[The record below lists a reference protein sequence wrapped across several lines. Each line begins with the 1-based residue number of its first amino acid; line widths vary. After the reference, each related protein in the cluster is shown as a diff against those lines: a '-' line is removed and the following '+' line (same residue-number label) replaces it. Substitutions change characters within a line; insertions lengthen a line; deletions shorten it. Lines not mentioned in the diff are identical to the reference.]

1 MDNSPSSVAI
11 ALLYET
17 PGLGAHMR
25 DALAQL
31 GTVVVYDEAT
41 HALDRDAL
49 VRSRANV
56 VVVNLDAQ
64 NDPDLDQIYELVS
77 DGRYRVI
84 FNDGDVSS
92 ALSGWDHARWLRHL
106 AAKILG
112 GTTDIDP
119 PRPAGAEPVPTHVPA
134 DAGAHT
140 LAETP
145 ADAVSPGAPAPLH
158 APDPMDEPM
167 SSGAAGALE
176 PIDFDALPEPP
187 APAQQTIA
195 QMYASIADDAESVA
209 VAAPAFDQP
218 VAHTDTADTAGDEG
232 TLDLLDLDADGLLD
246 VEADHDPENPD
257 GDTLLP
263 FQIEDAT
270 GLAGGFDEDF
280 SLAGSVVASAPVR
293 AVDPD
298 FADGYSLDFDETASS
313 ASTPPVMPTAP
324 DWTLDDLVELP
335 PAPFTPARP
344 ADFGIETVRPEE
356 FLAPVAEDTAAH
368 FDASAESALEL
379 IPLEEAVAPTPIE
392 AEGRESWLD
401 SAAGSARKTRI
412 QRVWVLGASIG
423 GPESVREFL
432 ALLPRDFPA
441 LFLVAQHLGS
451 EFVDLMIQQLAK
463 ATPLTVRTPGHG
475 DRASHGE
482 VLVVPTSQ
490 RLLVG
495 EDGVVVLERDQEE
508 HAFSPSIDRVL
519 RDVADRFGAKAGAII
534 FSGMSDDAAE
544 GCRYL
549 AGKGGHVYAQEPDTC
564 VISTMIDGVCETGV
578 VGFLGS
584 PQALAE
590 KLLDERD

>member
-1 MDNSPSSVAI
+1 MDDNSSRVAV

-25 DALAQL
+25 DALAEL
-31 GTVVVYDEAT
+31 GTAVVYDEAT

-64 NDPDLDQIYELVS
+64 NDPDLGEIYDLVG

-92 ALSGWDHARWLRHL
+92 TLSGWDYARWLRHL

-112 GTTDIDP
+112 GATDIDP

-134 DAGAHT
+134 VATRAPAP
-140 LAETP
+140 AETP
-145 ADAVSPGAPAPLH
+145 VDAASSTAATPVHAFDPIDEATSAVAADAPG
-158 APDPMDEPM
+158 
-167 SSGAAGALE
+167 
-176 PIDFDALPEPP
+176 PIDFDASPEPP
-187 APAQQTIA
+187 VPEQQA
-195 QMYASIADDAESVA
+195 MAESDASVADDTELVA
-209 VAAPAFDQP
+209 VAAHTFDQP
-218 VAHTDTADTAGDEG
+218 VAPADTTDDDRMLGLDAD
-232 TLDLLDLDADGLLD
+232 DLLDIEVVPDA
-246 VEADHDPENPD
+246 ESAD
-257 GDTLLP
+257 GDTLAP
-263 FQIEDAT
+263 FQAEDAT
-270 GLAGGFDEDF
+270 GFDADFALAEPT
-280 SLAGSVVASAPVR
+280 AGSAPASD
-293 AVDPD
+293 VDSD
-298 FADGYSLDFDETASS
+298 FADGYSLDFDEGAS
-313 ASTPPVMPTAP
+313 AAPTPPVVPVAP
-324 DWTLDDLVELP
+324 DWTLDDLAELP
-335 PAPFTPARP
+335 PAPVTPARP
-344 ADFGIETVRPEE
+344 ADFGIETVRAEE
-356 FLAPVAEDTAAH
+356 FLAPVADDTAAH
-368 FDASAESALEL
+368 FDAPGESALEL

-392 AEGRESWLD
+392 AAGRESWLD
-401 SAAGSARKTRI
+401 SAASSNRKAVIR
-412 QRVWVLGASIG
+412 RVWVLGASIG

-432 ALLPRDFPA
+432 ALIPRDYPA

-519 RDVADRFGAKAGAII
+519 CDVADRFGAKAGAII

-549 AGKGGHVYAQEPDTC
+549 VAKGGRVYAQEPDTC

-584 PQALAE
+584 PQALAG